1 MPIKPEYLDPNAV
14 ARLGGVDG
22 AILLGPDGRCH
33 AFGVILDGMGTS
45 SGDRARGARFNSSVR
60 YQQTSER
67 SLQVGAM
74 VIVISDDGTVDLIPN
89 LRPRVAGREVEK
101 AVQNFCDYSGIK
113 GNDGEK
119 WAQLNEQ
126 VESFFF
132 YLNEEQCNRVNEAYK
147 KEMDMRMEAG
157 GIKLTRRPLL
167 PNPEMDDS
175 YFLD

>member
-1 MPIKPEYLDPNAV
+1 
-14 ARLGGVDG
+14 
-22 AILLGPDGRCH
+22 
-33 AFGVILDGMGTS
+33 
-45 SGDRARGARFNSSVR
+45 
-60 YQQTSER
+60 
-67 SLQVGAM
+67 M